1 MSHDQITILIQCIYD
16 HLGLN
21 IMGSTRTFLKQLKRS
36 TLLSEHNRKLEQN
49 PFRMLILGLFF
60 QSGSLISVAIL
71 GNTGLKSN

>member
-1 MSHDQITILIQCIYD
+1 MSHDKITILIQCIYD

-21 IMGSTRTFLKQLKRS
+21 NMGSRRTFLKQLKRS
-36 TLLSEHNRKLEQN
+36 MLLAEHNRKLEQH

-60 QSGSLISVAIL
+60 QSSLLISVAIL